1 MALVDPA
8 ASVSGIRGGSIMFH
22 YYEVLVCRRG
32 QDQVVARVPTRQDA
46 DRAVV
51 ELLGTDAVSER
62 SVRWERRRGLHPWNG
77 ALLCGALL
85 LVSMFVPLA
94 GLRLGLTLLLA
105 ALTSG
110 FLTSGRRWIA
120 GGKDDR

>member
-1 MALVDPA
+1 
-8 ASVSGIRGGSIMFH
+8 MFH
-22 YYEVLVCRRG
+22 YYEILVSRRG
-32 QDQVVARVPTRQDA
+32 QDQVVARVPTRHEA

-51 ELLGTDAVSER
+51 ELLGADAVSQQ
-62 SVRWERRRGLHPWNG
+62 SVRWERRRGLHPWNA

-85 LVSMFVPLA
+85 LASMFLPLA
-94 GLRLGLTLLLA
+94 WLRLGLTLLLA
-105 ALTSG
+105 ALTGG